1 MRGGMSITGSNTGRK
16 VLICEIKKNK
26 EQIICLQS
34 LLHTELKADFKL
46 FFVAT
51 LSFHLII
58 TVNYVKLPKAHI
70 NKFLRRKHWIIITVL
85 QFLPRYLLKVFID
98 QVKYLIFLPLYKFLT
113 TRFISLGLRQTHTP
127 DIPLPGQ
134 KKPPNPTP
142 NKKCCSFA
150 LALRGETYFVN

>member
-1 MRGGMSITGSNTGRK
+1 MWD
-16 VLICEIKKNK
+16 EKNK

-70 NKFLRRKHWIIITVL
+70 KKFLRRKHWIIITVL

-134 KKPPNPTP
+134 KKPPNPTQTK
-142 NKKCCSFA
+142 NNVVA
-150 LALRGETYFVN
+150 LL